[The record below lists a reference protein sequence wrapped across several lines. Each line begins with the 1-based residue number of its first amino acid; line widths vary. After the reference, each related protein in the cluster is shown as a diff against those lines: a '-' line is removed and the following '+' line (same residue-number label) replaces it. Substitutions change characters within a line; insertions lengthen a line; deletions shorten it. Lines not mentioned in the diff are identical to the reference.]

1 MTFLGQFNCKMNY
14 CVSTS
19 QRAQDLVCPDA
30 ANHAGHH
37 GATTSASPLSEHS
50 LGTSGLTLPAAP
62 PTASKRLFQAHGE
75 SLEHISRNSGAQ
87 LCQTGGKGQTSSS
100 RPTIFQEQDVSWE
113 NVVKSVFAGLC
124 NSIKIASKTNR
135 VSGILDE
142 DLSLEITKCSDSN
155 LFSSVLRDKR
165 EE

>member
-1 MTFLGQFNCKMNY
+1 MNY
-14 CVSTS
+14 CVATS
-19 QRAQDLVCPDA
+19 QCAQD
-30 ANHAGHH
+30 
-37 GATTSASPLSEHS
+37 
-50 LGTSGLTLPAAP
+50 P
-62 PTASKRLFQAHGE
+62 PGPPPQQAHCQSTPWARADSPSQQRPLQPASGFSKHTGE
-75 SLEHISRNSGAQ
+75 SLERISRRNSGAQ
-87 LCQTGGKGQTSSS
+87 LCQTGGKGQNSSS

-135 VSGILDE
+135 VSGRLDE